1 MSSGIP
7 LSPRTIQDF
16 VLRHGGAVKNGA
28 HGVVRRL
35 VPVRTAGPGDLAP
48 LLAARY
54 VDDAIEALARGAFLL
69 IEGPCTCSS
78 TRRSVCRYSQ
88 ADPSSVGHPADEG
101 QIRLTRRTR

>member
-48 LLAARY
+48 LL
-54 VDDAIEALARGAFLL
+54 LGN
-69 IEGPCTCSS
+69 
-78 TRRSVCRYSQ
+78 
-88 ADPSSVGHPADEG
+88 
-101 QIRLTRRTR
+101 